1 MDIPIAI
8 PTEKSQLRK
17 ELRKK
22 RNSLSA
28 QQQRKAAIQ
37 LDRQIAR
44 SGLLWRSR
52 TIALYFSNDGEIDP
66 SVLVA
71 RLMKYRCQCYFPVI
85 TSNKSLKFARFRSGD
100 KLKKNHYGIPEPTHN
115 SRTKLHLRQPWTL
128 QLVLLPLVGFDRH
141 GGRLGMGGG
150 FYDRT
155 FQGAQKTGKRRIS
168 TPLLVGLAHHCQELD
183 RLTIDSWDIA
193 LTKLITDKEFITIPP
208 QK

>member
-1 MDIPIAI
+1 MDIPIAV
-8 PTEKSQLRK
+8 PSVKSQLRK

-28 QQQRKAAIQ
+28 QQQLKAAVQ

-52 TIALYFSNDGEIDP
+52 TIALYFSSDGEIDP
-66 SVLVA
+66 YLLIA

-85 TSNKSLKFARFRSGD
+85 MSNKSLKFVRFRLGD
-100 KLKKNHYGIPEPTHN
+100 KLKKNRYGIPEPANHSRN
-115 SRTKLHLRQPWTL
+115 SLALRKPWTI

-155 FQGAQKTGKRRIS
+155 FQGAQRKDKQRLS
-168 TPLLVGLAHHCQELD
+168 APLLVGLAHHCQEVD
-183 RLTIDSWDIA
+183 QLTTDSWDIP
-193 LTKLITDKEFITIPP
+193 LSKLVTDQELITIPRN
-208 QK
+208 K